1 MPVIS
6 LTHVDGTDSGL
17 EVKVLAS
24 LVAQAVKNL
33 PAMRETQETAFDPW
47 VGKIPWRRNGD
58 PLQHPCP
65 GNSMTEAA
73 AGLQFTGSRRVGNDC
88 VTNTFTF
95 TTVLYTGL

>member
-33 PAMRETQETAFDPW
+33 PAMRETQETEFDPW
-47 VGKIPWRRNGD
+47 VGKIP
-58 PLQHPCP
+58 
-65 GNSMTEAA
+65 
-73 AGLQFTGSRRVGNDC
+73 
-88 VTNTFTF
+88 
-95 TTVLYTGL
+95 